1 MVKMK
6 EINLQ
11 DYEEILRVVSMYTEG
26 GNKNS
31 SIMKPAFHEKA
42 IMNGEPIQTLFD
54 AVDNAG
60 ETNAKT
66 RIDVLDVVNDI
77 AVVRVVMEDWHGSN
91 YVDFHQLMK
100 TNEGWKIISK
110 VFTEIK

>member
-1 MVKMK
+1 MEKITLK
-6 EINLQ
+6 
-11 DYEEILRVVSMYTEG
+11 DYEDIIKTVKLYTEG

-42 IMNGEPIQTLFD
+42 IINGEPIQTLFD
-54 AVDNAG
+54 AVDKAG
-60 ETNAKT
+60 ETNAQT

-77 AVVRVVMEDWHGSN
+77 AVVRVVMENWHGSN

-100 TNEGWKIISK
+100 TENGWKIISK
-110 VFTEIK
+110 VFTEVK